1 MPNDDELSPALIR
14 GLRGSRTR
22 AAFATELGV
31 NAHTIYR
38 WELPE
43 DSAHAR
49 RPRGEVARR
58 LTALAQRAPAPPA
71 DRDDATGLAVMAAM
85 QRMLDGDWHDAERS
99 FLRAM
104 SAREASVDARA
115 LASTGLALIELL
127 YRADNRRAL
136 AALAPALASGQPL
149 ALTEAAAALAYSFPD
164 GELFDLGRVHAH
176 TMRAEELARAA
187 DSPTALALIVVAEI
201 NAALLAG
208 DDDLMLRGL
217 ARVDQI
223 AIVALPEIPRL
234 CVEQL
239 RALSATYSAHAR
251 LGIERLERMLDDPK
265 LPLCPPLHARICAM
279 LALRQLDALGAPE
292 PALALARRSRELAEH
307 ARLALGVHTALALR
321 AESEALMRLGRLPE
335 AAAVFA
341 EGDRIFD
348 EHRFPVTTIIA
359 SQSRYLLTT
368 AQPEGLDALADRLAS
383 IELPS
388 MRAVCQAYAAWLR
401 ATASLARGDDGAELL
416 ERFAHA
422 ERLAGRWGFLLR
434 DLMVQY
440 AGAAIL
446 NAEPAVARA
455 IVLRANRAAERIP
468 TAWTAA
474 HLRRTQAT
482 LLLLEGKADE
492 GLAMFEAAV
501 ATFAAA
507 GDRLDAALAGYGA
520 AGIARAL
527 GDPQGDAKVAAATTE
542 LVTMGLPLPGW
553 ITRAFAKAERAYGG
567 GPIAMPTISSDAT
580 PRALGLEVAL
590 QRLAVPGAS
599 PAMVMR
605 ELVAVV
611 SGLAGASVVV
621 EESGRVVAGDAR
633 ATPCTWL
640 ELGDGV
646 GRRLRLGVGKREGG
660 QSPTD
665 AERAAL
671 RVIALVAGLAL
682 EVAALRNGEGFA
694 AAPDA
699 VPEVAGLVAASGPMR
714 RLVADLG
721 RLAGSRATVV
731 ITGESGTGKEVIAH
745 ALHTLSPRGSQ
756 SLVAFN
762 CAAVPH
768 DLFEGQ
774 LFGYRKGAF
783 TGAAGDH
790 PGVIRAAD
798 GGTLFLDEIGELP
811 LDIQPKLLR
820 FLENGEVFPLGAQRP
835 VTVDVRVIAATNRDL
850 ASEVRRGRFREDLYY
865 RLQVVPLLVPPLRD
879 RKDDIPPLARHFARQ
894 LAAED
899 GGRPPAFTPD
909 ALALLTAHPWP
920 GNVRELRNVI
930 ARAMAYAPRPEVITR
945 AQLGL

>member
-1 MPNDDELSPALIR
+1 M
-14 GLRGSRTR
+14 
-22 AAFATELGV
+22 
-31 NAHTIYR
+31 
-38 WELPE
+38 
-43 DSAHAR
+43 
-49 RPRGEVARR
+49 
-58 LTALAQRAPAPPA
+58 
-71 DRDDATGLAVMAAM
+71 
-85 QRMLDGDWHDAERS
+85 
-99 FLRAM
+99 
-104 SAREASVDARA
+104 RA
-115 LASTGLALIELL
+115 LA
-127 YRADNRRAL
+127 
-136 AALAPALASGQPL
+136 
-149 ALTEAAAALAYSFPD
+149 
-164 GELFDLGRVHAH
+164 
-176 TMRAEELARAA
+176 
-187 DSPTALALIVVAEI
+187 
-201 NAALLAG
+201 
-208 DDDLMLRGL
+208 
-217 ARVDQI
+217 
-223 AIVALPEIPRL
+223 
-234 CVEQL
+234 
-239 RALSATYSAHAR
+239 ATYSAHAR

-265 LPLCPPLHARICAM
+265 LPLCPPLHARTCAM
-279 LALRQLDALGAPE
+279 LAMRQLDALGAPE
-292 PALALARRSRELAEH
+292 LALGLARRSREIAAH
-307 ARLALGVHTALALR
+307 ARLALGVHSALALR
-321 AESEALMRLGRLPE
+321 AESEALLRLGRLPE

-341 EGDRIFD
+341 ESDRIFD
-348 EHRFPVTTIIA
+348 EHRFPVTTILA

-368 AQPEGLDALADRLAS
+368 RQPDALEALAERVGS
-383 IELPS
+383 VELPS
-388 MRAVCQAYAAWLR
+388 MRAVCQAYGAWLR
-401 ATASLARGDDGAELL
+401 ATAALARGDDGAAMLDH
-416 ERFAHA
+416 FAQA
-422 ERLAGRWGFLLR
+422 ERLAGRWGFLFR

-446 NAEPAVARA
+446 AAEPAVARA
-455 IVLRANRAAERIP
+455 IVLRANRAADRIP
-468 TAWTAA
+468 SAWTAA

-482 LLLLEGKADE
+482 LLLLEGRTDE

-507 GDRLDAALAGYGA
+507 GDRLDAALADFGA

-527 GDPQGDAKVAAATTE
+527 GDPAGPARVAAAGAE
-542 LVTMGLPLPGW
+542 LAAIGLPEPLW
-553 ITRAFAKAERAYGG
+553 IVRGIARAEQVYGG
-567 GPIAMPTISSDAT
+567 APVPPITPGDSSH
-580 PRALGLEVAL
+580 RALGLEVAL

-633 ATPCTWL
+633 ATPGTWL

-660 QSPTD
+660 LVHNDS
-665 AERAAL
+665 ERAAL

-699 VPEVAGLVAASGPMR
+699 VPEVAGLVAASAPMR

-745 ALHTLSPRGSQ
+745 ALHTLSPRQ
-756 SLVAFN
+756 ALPLIAFN

-783 TGAAGDH
+783 TGAGADH

-811 LDIQPKLLR
+811 LGIQPKLLR
-820 FLENGEVFPLGAQRP
+820 FLENGEIFPLGAQRP

-879 RKDDIPPLARHFARQ
+879 RRDDIPPLARHFARQ